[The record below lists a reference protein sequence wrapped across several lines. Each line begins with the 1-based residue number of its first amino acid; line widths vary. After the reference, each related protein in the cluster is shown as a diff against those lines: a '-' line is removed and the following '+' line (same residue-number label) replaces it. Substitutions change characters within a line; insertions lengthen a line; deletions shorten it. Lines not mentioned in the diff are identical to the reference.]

1 MILALLTF
9 ETWILHSFL
18 TNAMNDDD
26 PRTTDDGHGPWWR
39 LDFTML
45 MMLLILA
52 AILLFLTS
60 ELWHTH
66 FDVH

>member
-1 MILALLTF
+1 
-9 ETWILHSFL
+9 
-18 TNAMNDDD
+18 MNDDD
-26 PRTTDDGHGPWWR
+26 PRTSDEDNGPWWR
-39 LDFTML
+39 LDFTMI